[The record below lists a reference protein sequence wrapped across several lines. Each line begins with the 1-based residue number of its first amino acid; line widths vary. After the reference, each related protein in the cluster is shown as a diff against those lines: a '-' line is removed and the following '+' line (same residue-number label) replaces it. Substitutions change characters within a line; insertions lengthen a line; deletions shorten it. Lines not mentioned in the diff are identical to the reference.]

1 MREEAKA
8 GKVVVEVETKG
19 IEEAEQKIAALADAC
34 EVLPAQVSIK
44 NCRDCTI
51 NIYPDQNIGV
61 KNVPE
66 QPQSLLPE
74 ILTAIFEK
82 VNFYTAA
89 GTPAVAYEDLID
101 ALEVIKN
108 DERHY
113 QSNGSRY

>member
-34 EVLPAQVSIK
+34 EVLPEQVSIK

-66 QPQSLLPE
+66 QPERVLPE
-74 ILTAIFEK
+74 VLISIFEK
-82 VNFYTAA
+82 VKYFSDPGVPVVTF
-89 GTPAVAYEDLID
+89 DD
-101 ALEVIKN
+101 VIN
-108 DERHY
+108 AIRGD
-113 QSNGSRY
+113 

>member
-66 QPQSLLPE
+66 QPERALPE
-74 ILTAIFEK
+74 VLISIFEK
-82 VNFYTAA
+82 VTCFSDPGVPVVTFD
-89 GTPAVAYEDLID
+89 DL
-101 ALEVIKN
+101 LEAIRG
-108 DERHY
+108 D
-113 QSNGSRY
+113 

>member
-1 MREEAKA
+1 MREESKA

-66 QPQSLLPE
+66 QPEMALPE
-74 ILTAIFEK
+74 ILMAIFEK
-82 VNFYTAA
+82 VDYFSYPGDPVVKFDDLLAA
-89 GTPAVAYEDLID
+89 IRGD
-101 ALEVIKN
+101 
-108 DERHY
+108 
-113 QSNGSRY
+113 